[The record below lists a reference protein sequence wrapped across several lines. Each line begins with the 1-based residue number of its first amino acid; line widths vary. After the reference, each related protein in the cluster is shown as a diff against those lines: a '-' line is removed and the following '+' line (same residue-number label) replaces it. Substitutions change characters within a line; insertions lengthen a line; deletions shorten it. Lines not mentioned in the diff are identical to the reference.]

1 LVRLLT
7 GHLAAFY
14 RAFDALF
21 NPIPVSF
28 FNFWLSFFFWI
39 GSAISF
45 LSKKQ

>member
-28 FNFWLSFFFWI
+28 FNFRLSCFFGI
-39 GSAISF
+39 GPAISF
-45 LSKKQ
+45 LSKKR